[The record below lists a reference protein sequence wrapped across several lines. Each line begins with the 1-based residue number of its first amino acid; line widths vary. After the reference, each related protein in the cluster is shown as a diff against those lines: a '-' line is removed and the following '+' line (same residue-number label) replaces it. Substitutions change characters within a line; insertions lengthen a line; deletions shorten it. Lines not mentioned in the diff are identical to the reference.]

1 MKRSTLPLLLALAI
15 AAPGVA
21 QDQVDSLFDML
32 RNRSID
38 QKQSARPGLDPKR
51 IINESNSF
59 LKEREP
65 EMTAE
70 EYALYEKVVTMIT
83 TNVAFAL
90 RMLEAMMDEKTPPS
104 PAFEFILGNVHYAAG
119 NVAESEKL
127 YLSAVKR
134 YPEFV
139 RAWINLGVLYYT
151 SSRYTEAIPCFSKAV
166 VLGDRD
172 PSTFGLLGFCLEKEG
187 NVVSAEMAY
196 MQALSGDPAN
206 SDWKEG
212 LLRIY
217 IDGKQFGRAESLV
230 ANLIKEKPT
239 ETRFWLTYSGVLL
252 SQGRNIEA
260 AVLLET
266 SVGIGVAGPEE
277 ILLLGDLYADQDLV
291 AEAVAM
297 YEKVPVPDRDRGEE
311 KLLRFAEV
319 LIAAG
324 KLADAEKTLA
334 SLAKAPTPRG
344 NLALLQCRADLL
356 VASKRWPEARAQAE
370 ALLQLAP
377 LDGRALL
384 TVGKT
389 HAEEFDF
396 PRALIAFEAAYR
408 IPETAY
414 RASIELAGLELKNRR
429 YSKSVEY
436 LEKALS
442 IERTD
447 TVEDYLARVK
457 TLQARGPNSG

>member
-1 MKRSTLPLLLALAI
+1 MKRSTLTLLLALAI
-15 AAPGVA
+15 AAPVVA
-21 QDQVDSLFDML
+21 QDQIDTLFDMM
-32 RNRSID
+32 RNRSMD
-38 QKQSARPGLDPKR
+38 KKQSSHPGLDPKR

-104 PAFEFILGNVHYAAG
+104 PAFEFILGNVHYAAD
-119 NVAESEKL
+119 NLAESEKR
-127 YLSAVKR
+127 YRSAVTR
-134 YPEFV
+134 YPDFV

-187 NVVSAEMAY
+187 NVVSSEMAY

-217 IDGKQFGRAESLV
+217 IEGKQFGRAESLV
-230 ANLIKEKPT
+230 ATLIKEKPT
-239 ETRFWLTYSGVLL
+239 ETRFWLTYSSVLL
-252 SQGRNIEA
+252 SQGRKIEA

-266 SVGIGVAGPEE
+266 AVGIGVAGAEE
-277 ILLLGDLYADQDLV
+277 MLLLGDLYADQDLV
-291 AEAVAM
+291 AEAVAI
-297 YEKVPVPDRDRGEE
+297 YGKVPGPERDRGEE
-311 KLLRFAEV
+311 KLINFAEV

-324 KLADAEKTLA
+324 KLAEAEKTLDA
-334 SLAKAPTPRG
+334 VARSPSPKGKLAI
-344 NLALLQCRADLL
+344 LQCRADVL
-356 VASKRWPEARAQAE
+356 VARKRWPEARAQVE
-370 ALLQLAP
+370 ELLQIAP

-384 TVGKT
+384 TMGRT
-389 HAEEFDF
+389 YAEEHDF
-396 PRALIAFEAAYR
+396 PRALIAFEGAYR
-408 IPETAY
+408 IPESAY

-429 YSKSVEY
+429 YGKSVEY

-442 IERTD
+442 IQRTE
-447 TVEDYLARVK
+447 TIEDYLARVK
-457 TLQARGPNSG
+457 TLQARGSTSG